1 MSNFN
6 FLNEKYPELAKLGEF
21 AEKYIYKDSNTAFIK
36 LGIFG
41 EKLVRYIIKLEDID
55 EIYIS
60 HDKSQVNRIKLLRK
74 EDLLPDEI
82 ESILQIL
89 RKKRNPAAHEGYENV
104 EEAKV
109 NLRLAHKLANWFMEV
124 YGDYYFEPVEFVMPE
139 EYSIENSI
147 ENIKRLEEEYQ
158 AKIKEYENQF
168 ENITSLNEN
177 KEEDV
182 IKKEKALRKERSKKA
197 ANQMGL
203 TEEETRMLIDEQLR
217 NAGWE
222 ADSKNLR
229 YSKGTMPS
237 KNKNMAIAEW
247 PTFSKYRGHGCIDY
261 ALFCGEKL
269 VGFIEAKKYSKDVG
283 SYIIESKNYA
293 KGVKEEHIDY
303 VVGGWEK
310 YNVPFLFASNGRKY
324 IEEIKEKSGV
334 HFLDCRKPTNNPKVL
349 QNFYTPQNIMELLQS
364 DLEKSNE
371 ELDNLSFDFLQDP
384 KGVGLRYYQV
394 DAIKAIEHAIKEEK
408 ESALITMAT
417 GTGKTRTVLGLIY
430 RLLKTNRFKRILF
443 LVDRTSLGNQ
453 ASETFEEVKITDLL
467 TLNQIYNINKLEDKK
482 IDKETK
488 VHIATVQAMVKRI
501 MYNNDES
508 QIPGVGDYD
517 AIIVDEAHRGYI
529 LDKEV
534 EEEELE
540 YRDEKD
546 FLSKYKKV
554 IDYFDAF
561 KIALTATPALHT
573 TQIFGP
579 PVYSYTYRNAVIDG
593 YLVDHE
599 PPHIIKTKLS
609 EEGIHLKKGQSVVKY
624 DPTTGEVINGAEL
637 EDDLDFE
644 IDSFN
649 KRIIVESH
657 TREALMEVCKY
668 ISPDDE
674 GKTLIFATN
683 DYHADMIVRI
693 LKEIYTELLGGV
705 DDDSILKITGKL
717 KDPEL
722 AIKQFK
728 NEKYPNIAVTVDLLS
743 TGIDVPRI
751 NKLVFLRRVKSRIL
765 YEQMLGRATR
775 LCDDIG
781 KTHFEIYDC
790 VNLYEALNHITT
802 MKPVVVDS
810 KESFKQLNKQLTWD
824 ISIQAKK
831 NIVNKI
837 IAKLQ
842 RKKKLIKEES
852 VFKSLSGNKSPS
864 QFIKELKKLD
874 TQSAIKTLIE
884 NDKLINYLDEK
895 AISKNLIIVANE
907 KDKVIEH
914 TRGYGKGKRPEDYIN
929 EFENYIKENMNEI
942 VALNVLCTKP
952 KQMTRNDLKAIKAIL
967 DDNGFSEEYLKTAY
981 KDMTN
986 EEITA
991 DIIAFIRQKA
1001 IGSVLMSKEE
1011 RVKKAMSK
1019 IKKEF
1024 KFTPLQEKWLQKIEK
1039 YMIKEIIID
1048 KEVFEVGNFK
1058 REGGFKRYNTVFEDK
1073 LDAIIDKLK
1082 EHMFS
1087 DNELA

>member
-1 MSNFN
+1 MSNFE

-21 AEKYIYKDSNTAFIK
+21 AEKYIYQDSNTAFIK

-41 EKLVRYIIKLEDID
+41 EQVVKYIIKLEDID

-60 HDKSQVNRIKLLRK
+60 HDKSQINRIKLLKK
-74 EDLLPDEI
+74 EDLLPEEI

-89 RKKRNPAAHEGYENV
+89 RKKRNPAAHDGYENV

-109 NLRLAHKLANWFMEV
+109 NLQLAHKLANWFMEV
-124 YGDYYFEPVEFVMPE
+124 YGDYYFEAQEFIMP
-139 EYSIENSI
+139 IENDR
-147 ENIKRLEEEYQ
+147 ENRSENLQKLEQEYEQ
-158 AKIKEYENQF
+158 KIKYYEEQLKNLK
-168 ENITSLNEN
+168 SLNEN
-177 KEEDV
+177 KEENV
-182 IKKEKALRKERSKKA
+182 IKKEKYLRREKSKKVA
-197 ANQMGL
+197 KKMDLSEA
-203 TEEETRMLIDEQLR
+203 ETRMIIDEQLR

-222 ADSKNLR
+222 ADTKNLR
-229 YSKGTMPS
+229 YSRGTRPA
-237 KNKNMAIAEW
+237 KNKNIAIAEW
-247 PTFSKYRGHGCIDY
+247 PTSSKYKKSGYVDY
-261 ALFCGEKL
+261 ALFIGEKL

-283 SYIIESKNYA
+283 SHIIESKTYA

-303 VVGGWEK
+303 AVGGWEE

-349 QNFYTPQNIMELLQS
+349 QNWYSPQNLLELL
-364 DLEKSNE
+364 EKDE
-371 ELDNLSFDFLQDP
+371 EKANKSLDELSFDFLQDP
-384 KGVGLRYYQV
+384 QGVGLRYYQV
-394 DAIKAIEHAIKEEK
+394 DAIKAVEKSLKEEK
-408 ESALITMAT
+408 KSSLITMAT

-430 RLLKTNRFKRILF
+430 RLLSTDRFKRILF

-453 ASETFEEVKITDLL
+453 ASETFEEVKIKDLL

-488 VHIATVQAMVKRI
+488 IHVATVQSMVKRI
-501 MYNNDES
+501 MYNNNES
-508 QIPGVGDYD
+508 EIPGVGDYD
-517 AIIVDEAHRGYI
+517 AIIIDEAHRGYI
-529 LDKEV
+529 LDKEIV
-534 EEEELE
+534 EDDLDFK
-540 YRDEKD
+540 DEKD

-573 TQIFGP
+573 TQIFGS

-599 PPHIIKTKLS
+599 PPHIIKTKLL
-609 EEGIHLKKGQSVVKY
+609 EEGIHLKKGQTVAKY

-637 EDDLDFE
+637 DDDVDFE

-657 TREALMEVCKY
+657 TKEALREVAKY
-668 ISPDDE
+668 ISPDEE

-683 DYHADMIVRI
+683 DNHADMIVRI
-693 LKEIYTELLGGV
+693 LKEIYTELLGEIE
-705 DDDSILKITGKL
+705 DDSILKITGKL

-722 AIKQFK
+722 AIKQYK
-728 NEKYPNIAVTVDLLS
+728 NEKFPNIAVTVDLLS
-743 TGIDVPRI
+743 TGIDVPKI
-751 NKLVFLRRVKSRIL
+751 NKLVFMRRVKSRIL

-775 LCDDIG
+775 LCDEIN

-790 VNLYEALNHITT
+790 VNLYEALEPVTN

-810 KESFKQLNKQLTWD
+810 KESFKKLKQQLEEDVNANTKR
-824 ISIQAKK
+824 
-831 NIVNKI
+831 NIVNKV

-842 RKKKLIKEES
+842 RKKKLIKEEA
-852 VFKSLSGNKSPS
+852 VFKSLSGNKSPAE
-864 QFIKELKKLD
+864 FISHLKYLD
-874 TQSAIKTLIE
+874 TENAVKVLIE
-884 NDKLINYLDEK
+884 NDRLITYLDEK
-895 AISKNLIIVANE
+895 AIDPNLIIIATE
-907 KDKVIEH
+907 EDKVTEH

-929 EFENYIKENMNEI
+929 EFETYIKENMNQI

-952 KQMTRNDLKAIKAIL
+952 KEMTRNDLKAIKSIL
-967 DDNGFSEEYLKTAY
+967 DGEGFSEEYLKAAY

-1001 IGSVLMSKEE
+1001 IGSTLISKED
-1011 RVKKAMSK
+1011 RVKKAMNK
-1019 IKKEF
+1019 IKKEVE
-1024 KFTPLQEKWLQKIEK
+1024 FTQLQQKWLQKIEK
-1039 YMIKEIIID
+1039 YMVKEIVID
-1048 KEVFEVGNFK
+1048 KEVFDMGNFK
-1058 REGGFKRYNTVFEDK
+1058 REGGFKRYNIVFDEN
-1073 LDAIIDKLK
+1073 LEEVIDKLK
-1082 EHMFS
+1082 EYMFNE
-1087 DNELA
+1087 NELA

>member
-21 AEKYIYKDSNTAFIK
+21 AEKYIYQDSNTAFIK

-41 EKLVRYIIKLEDID
+41 ETIVKYIIKLEDID

-60 HDKSQVNRIKLLRK
+60 HDKSQINRIKLLKK
-74 EDLLPDEI
+74 EDLLPEEI

-139 EYSIENSI
+139 ENSI
-147 ENIKRLEEEYQ
+147 ESSSENLKKLEEEYE
-158 AKIKEYENQF
+158 AKIKEYESQLN
-168 ENITSLNEN
+168 NLKSLNED
-177 KEEDV
+177 KTEDT
-182 IKKEKALRKERSKKA
+182 IKKEKYLRKERSKKIA
-197 ANQMGL
+197 KNMDL
-203 TEEETRMLIDEQLR
+203 SEEETRMIIDEQLR

-222 ADSKNLR
+222 ADTKNLR
-229 YSKGTMPS
+229 YSKGTRPV

-247 PTFSKYRGHGCIDY
+247 PTSSKYKKSGYVDY

-269 VGFIEAKKYSKDVG
+269 VGFIEAKKYSQDVG
-283 SYIIESKNYA
+283 SHMIENKIYA

-303 VVGGWEK
+303 VVGGWEE
-310 YNVPFLFASNGRKY
+310 YNVPFLFTSNGRKY

-371 ELDNLSFDFLQDP
+371 ELDKLSFDFLQDP

-394 DAIKAIEHAIKEEK
+394 DAIKAVERAIKEEK

-501 MYNNDES
+501 MYNSDES

-517 AIIVDEAHRGYI
+517 AIIIDEAHRGYI

-534 EEEELE
+534 LEEELE
-540 YRDEKD
+540 YKDEKD

-573 TQIFGP
+573 TQIFGA

-599 PPHIIKTKLS
+599 PPHIIKTKLL
-609 EEGIHLKKGQSVVKY
+609 EEGIHLKKGDSVVKY
-624 DPTTGEVINGAEL
+624 DPTTGEVLNGAYL
-637 EDDLDFE
+637 EDDVDFE

-649 KRIIVESH
+649 KKIIVESH
-657 TREALMEVCKY
+657 TREALNEVAKY
-668 ISPDDE
+668 ISPDED

-693 LKEIYTELLGGV
+693 LKEIYTDLLGEV

-722 AIKQFK
+722 AIKQYK

-743 TGIDVPRI
+743 TGIDVPKI
-751 NKLVFLRRVKSRIL
+751 NKIVFMRRVKSRIL

-775 LCDDIG
+775 LCDEIN

-790 VNLYEALNHITT
+790 VNLYEALEDVTN

-810 KESFKQLNKQLTWD
+810 KDSFKKLRNQLSED
-824 ISIQAKK
+824 ISIEAKE
-831 NIVNKI
+831 NIVNKVV
-837 IAKLQ
+837 AKLQ
-842 RKKKLIKEES
+842 RKKKLIKEEA
-852 VFKSLSGNKSPS
+852 VFKSLANNKSPGE
-864 QFIKELKKLD
+864 FIKELKELN
-874 TQSAIKTLIE
+874 TEEAIKTIIE
-884 NDKLINYLDEK
+884 NDRLMTYLDEK
-895 AISKNLIIVANE
+895 ALDKNLLIIAKEEDVLT
-907 KDKVIEH
+907 EH
-914 TRGYGKGKRPEDYIN
+914 SRGYGKGKRPEDYIN
-929 EFENYIKENMNEI
+929 EFEAYIKENMNEI

-952 KQMTRNDLKAIKAIL
+952 KSMTRNDLKAIKQIL
-967 DDNGFSEEYLKTAY
+967 DGAGFNEEYLKTAY

-1001 IGSVLMSKEE
+1001 IGSVLISKED

-1024 KFTPLQEKWLQKIEK
+1024 NFTPLQVKWLEKIEK
-1039 YMIKEIIID
+1039 YMIKEVIID
-1048 KEVFEVGNFK
+1048 KDVFSMGNFK
-1058 REGGFKRYNTVFEDK
+1058 REGGFNRYNKIFDER
-1073 LDAIIDKLK
+1073 LDEVIDKLK
-1082 EHMFS
+1082 EHMFNE
-1087 DNELA
+1087 NELA

>member
-1 MSNFN
+1 MSNFE

-21 AEKYIYKDSNTAFIK
+21 AEKYIYQDSNTTFIK

-41 EKLVRYIIKLEDID
+41 EQVVKYIIKLEDID
-55 EIYIS
+55 EILIS
-60 HDKSQVNRIKLLRK
+60 HDKSQINRIKLLKK
-74 EDLLPDEI
+74 EDLLPEEI

-89 RKKRNPAAHEGYENV
+89 RKKRNPAAHDGYENV

-109 NLRLAHKLANWFMEV
+109 NLQLAHKLANWFMEV
-124 YGDYYFEPVEFVMPE
+124 YGDYYFEAQEFIMPRE
-139 EYSIENSI
+139 NDKENSS
-147 ENIKRLEEEYQ
+147 ENLKKLEEEYKQ
-158 AKIKEYENQF
+158 KIKDYEEQLK
-168 ENITSLNEN
+168 NIKSLNEN

-182 IKKEKALRKERSKKA
+182 IKKEKYLRREKSKKVA
-197 ANQMGL
+197 KKMDLSEA
-203 TEEETRMLIDEQLR
+203 ETRMIIDEQLR

-222 ADSKNLR
+222 ADTKNLR
-229 YSKGTMPS
+229 YSKGTRPS
-237 KNKNMAIAEW
+237 KNKNIAIAEW
-247 PTFSKYRGHGCIDY
+247 PTSSKYKKSGYVDY
-261 ALFCGEKL
+261 ALFIGEKL

-283 SYIIESKNYA
+283 SHIIESKTYA
-293 KGVKEEHIDY
+293 KGVKEEHLDY
-303 VVGGWEK
+303 AVGGWEE
-310 YNVPFLFASNGRKY
+310 YNVPFLFTSNGRKY

-334 HFLDCRKPTNNPKVL
+334 HFLDCRKTTNNPKVL
-349 QNFYTPQNIMELLQS
+349 QNFYTPQNILELLES
-364 DLEKSNE
+364 DLDKSNE
-371 ELDNLSFDFLQDP
+371 ELDKLSFDFLQDP

-394 DAIKAIEHAIKEEK
+394 DAIKAVENAIKEGK

-430 RLLKTNRFKRILF
+430 RLLKTDRFKRILF

-453 ASETFEEVKITDLL
+453 ASETFEEVKIEQLQ

-488 VHIATVQAMVKRI
+488 IHVATVQAMVKRI

-508 QIPGVGDYD
+508 QIPGVRDYD
-517 AIIVDEAHRGYI
+517 AIIIDEAHRGYI
-529 LDKEV
+529 LDKEIL
-534 EEEELE
+534 EEELE
-540 YRDEKD
+540 YKDEKD

-561 KIALTATPALHT
+561 KVALTATPALHT
-573 TQIFGP
+573 TQIFGKQ
-579 PVYSYTYRNAVIDG
+579 VYSYTYRNAVIDG

-599 PPHIIKTKLS
+599 PPHLIKTKLS

-624 DPTTGEVINGAEL
+624 DPVTKEVINGAEL
-637 EDDLDFE
+637 EDDVDFE

-657 TREALMEVCKY
+657 TREALMEVAQY

-728 NEKYPNIAVTVDLLS
+728 NERYPNIAVTVDLLS

-790 VNLYEALNHITT
+790 VKLYDALKHVTT

-810 KESFKQLNKQLTWD
+810 KESFKELQEQLTQD
-824 ISIQAKK
+824 INVEAKR
-831 NIVNKI
+831 NIVNKV

-842 RKKKLIKEES
+842 RKKKLIKEEA
-852 VFKSLSGNKSPS
+852 VFKSLSGNKSPAE
-864 QFIKELKKLD
+864 FIKELKELD
-874 TQSAIKTLIE
+874 TQSAINTLIK
-884 NDKLINYLDEK
+884 NDKLISYLDEK
-895 AISKNLIIVANE
+895 AINKNLIIVTNE
-907 KDKVIEH
+907 KDKVLEH
-914 TRGYGKGKRPEDYIN
+914 TRGYGKGKKPEDYIN

-1001 IGSVLMSKEE
+1001 IGSVLISKEE

-1039 YMIKEIIID
+1039 YMVKEVIID

-1058 REGGFKRYNTVFEDK
+1058 REGGFKRYNTIFENN
-1073 LDAIIDKLK
+1073 LDEVIEKLK